1 MRDLRFAVR
10 LLTRSSGFAF
20 IAILTLALGM
30 GANTAFFSVLH
41 GVVLAE
47 PPYPDAARL
56 ISIRH
61 VRADTSVPD
70 GRLSRAEVRDVR
82 ERARA
87 FEGVAAAALGR
98 ATLTATGE
106 GEGLAERVKV
116 SEVTPNLFSVL
127 GVSAIRGRTFVDSDG
142 VADPAATDAGGAR
155 VAVISAGLWQSHFG
169 GAADVLSRTIRLNG
183 NAYSIV
189 GVMPNTFAY
198 PEAEMSVW
206 MPLDLRPRDASDRG
220 DRYLFTVARLGA
232 GIDAANASRDLAR
245 VATGLRQ
252 DLPDAYREPGWSLG
266 LVSLRESQFGHMRLS
281 LGVLQGAAAF
291 VLLIACVNVSIMSLL
306 RAVGRRRELA
316 IRFALGA
323 GRAHLARQLL
333 AEAAVLCGLGAF
345 GGFIIARVALDAV
358 KAYAP
363 AEIPRL
369 QEITLSLPAALFSAA
384 VLVVVTLIVGLTP
397 LAAARLRG
405 IGGGV
410 PTSRVSDGRATTH
423 LRDSLTIVEI
433 ALAAALVICAGL
445 TLRSLQQLLTVDMG
459 FATTNVVSF
468 KTNLT
473 AGAYPDLERVDRFYD
488 ALHTRLQ
495 ALPGARR
502 VGAVSY
508 LPLSGEGQSMAAAPI
523 GSASRDASL
532 EVGWEIV
539 RGRYF
544 EAMGIKLL
552 HGRLFEA
559 TDRAKS
565 DFVAIVDAGLARRWF
580 GREADAVGQRVRI
593 GGGPNAI
600 THTIVGVVRGVSHTG
615 PGRITLPTVY
625 APQGQVYQRGMY
637 SVVETST
644 APDALLRAARAA
656 LASVDPAVPMY
667 FAASVETRYDDALAL
682 PRFTAGLV
690 SAFSTLALVLA
701 GVGIFGVTAYA
712 VSQRTREF
720 GIRLALGAPRAHVGS
735 IVLRRVGILAVL
747 GIATGSALGFGLGT
761 LMSGLLFGVKA
772 DDPATFWAALA
783 TIALTALAATV
794 APLYQAVRVNPV
806 VILKAE

>member
-10 LLTRSSGFAF
+10 LLTRSPGFAF

-30 GANTAFFSVLH
+30 GANTAFFSVLY

-56 ISIRH
+56 VSIRH

-70 GRLSRAEVRDVR
+70 SRLSRAEVRDVR

-116 SEVTPNLFSVL
+116 SEVTPNLFNVL
-127 GVSAIRGRTFVDSDG
+127 GIRPIRGRTFLDTDG
-142 VADPAATDAGGAR
+142 IAAGAETGGAQ

-183 NAYSIV
+183 IAYAIV
-189 GVMPNTFAY
+189 GVMPDHFAY
-198 PEAEMSVW
+198 PEADMAVW
-206 MPLDLRPRDASDRG
+206 MPLDLTPRAASDRG
-220 DRYLFTVARLGA
+220 NRYLFTVARLGA
-232 GIDAANASRDLAR
+232 GIDATAASRDLAR
-245 VATGLRQ
+245 VATGLRH
-252 DLPDAYREPGWSLG
+252 DIPDAYREPAWSLG

-281 LGVLQGAAAF
+281 LGVLQGAAAL

-323 GRAHLARQLL
+323 GRSHVARQLL
-333 AEAAVLCGLGAF
+333 AEAAVLCGLGTLA
-345 GGFIIARVALDAV
+345 GLAIASVAVSAV

-363 AEIPRL
+363 ADIPRL
-369 QEITLSLPAALFSAA
+369 QEIALSLPAALFSAA
-384 VLVVVTLIVGLTP
+384 VLVVITLIVGLTP
-397 LAAARLRG
+397 IAVTRFRG
-405 IGGGV
+405 IGGM
-410 PTSRVSDGRATTH
+410 PTSRVSDGRATTR
-423 LRDSLTIVEI
+423 LRDGLTVVEI

-445 TLRSLQQLLTVDMG
+445 TLRSLHQLLTIDLG
-459 FATTNVVSF
+459 FATTHVVSF
-468 KTNLT
+468 KTNLA
-473 AGAYPDLERVDRFYD
+473 AGAYPDAERVARFYD
-488 ALHTRLQ
+488 DLHARLQ

-508 LPLSGEGQSMAAAPI
+508 LPLSGEGMSMAAAPFG
-523 GSASRDASL
+523 GSSDAASL
-532 EVGWEIV
+532 RVGWEIV

-544 EAMGIKLL
+544 EAMGIGLL
-552 HGRLFEA
+552 HGRLFDA
-559 TDRAKS
+559 TDRATS
-565 DFVAIVDAGLARRWF
+565 VPVAIVDAGLARRWF
-580 GREADAVGQRVRI
+580 GRETDAIGKRVRI
-593 GGGPNAI
+593 AGGKDAQI
-600 THTIVGVVRGVSHTG
+600 HTIVGVVRDVSHTG
-615 PGRITLPTVY
+615 PGKITLPTVY
-625 APQGQVYQRGMY
+625 APQSQVYQRGMY
-637 SVVETST
+637 SVIETST
-644 APDALLRAARAA
+644 APDAVLRAARAA
-656 LASVDPAVPMY
+656 LASVDPSVPMY

-720 GIRLALGAPRAHVGS
+720 GIRLALGAQRTHVGA
-735 IVLRRVGILAVL
+735 IVLRRVGTLAVS
-747 GIATGSALGFGLGT
+747 GIAIGSALGFGLGT
-761 LMSGLLFGVKA
+761 LMSGLLFGVSP

-783 TIALTALAATV
+783 TIGLTALAATV
-794 APLYQAVRVNPV
+794 APLYQAVRVNPA

>member
-10 LLTRSSGFAF
+10 LLTRSPGFAF

-56 ISIRH
+56 VSVRH

-116 SEVTPNLFSVL
+116 SEVTPNLFNVL
-127 GVSAIRGRTFVDSDG
+127 GVRAIRGRTFLDTDG
-142 VADPAATDAGGAR
+142 IAAGAETGGAP

-169 GAADVLSRTIRLNG
+169 GASDVLSRTIRLNG
-183 NAYSIV
+183 NTYSIV
-189 GVMPNTFAY
+189 GVMPAHFAY
-198 PEAEMSVW
+198 PEADMAVW

-232 GIDAANASRDLAR
+232 GIDAAAASRDLAR
-245 VATGLRQ
+245 VATGLRH
-252 DLPDAYREPGWSLG
+252 DIPDAYREPAWSLG

-281 LGVLQGAAAF
+281 LGVLQGAAAL

-323 GRAHLARQLL
+323 SRSHVARQLL
-333 AEAAVLCGLGAF
+333 AEAAVLCGAGALA
-345 GGFIIARVALDAV
+345 GLAIASVAVSAV

-363 AEIPRL
+363 ADIPRL

-384 VLVVVTLIVGLTP
+384 VLVVITLIVGLTP
-397 LAAARLRG
+397 IAATRFRG
-405 IGGGV
+405 IAGGV
-410 PTSRVSDGRATTH
+410 PTSRVSDGRATTR
-423 LRDSLTIVEI
+423 LRDGLTVVEI

-445 TLRSLQQLLTVDMG
+445 TLRSLHKLLTIDLG
-459 FATTNVVSF
+459 FATTHVVSF
-468 KTNLT
+468 KTNLA
-473 AGAYPDLERVDRFYD
+473 AGAYPDAERVARFYD
-488 ALHTRLQ
+488 DLHARLQ

-508 LPLSGEGQSMAAAPI
+508 LPLSGEGMSMAAAPI
-523 GSASRDASL
+523 GSSDAASL
-532 EVGWEIV
+532 SVGWEIV

-552 HGRLFEA
+552 HGRLFES
-559 TDRAKS
+559 TDRATS
-565 DFVAIVDAGLARRWF
+565 VPVAVVDAGLARRWF
-580 GREADAVGQRVRI
+580 GREADAVGQRIRI
-593 GGGPNAI
+593 AGGPDAQ
-600 THTIVGVVRGVSHTG
+600 THTIVGVVRDVSHTG
-615 PGRITLPTVY
+615 PGKITLPTVY
-625 APQGQVYQRGMY
+625 APQSQVYQRGMY
-637 SVVETST
+637 SVIETST
-644 APDALLRAARAA
+644 APDAVLRAARAA
-656 LASVDPAVPMY
+656 LASVDPSVPLY

-720 GIRLALGAPRAHVGS
+720 GIRLALGAQRTHVGS
-735 IVLRRVGILAVL
+735 IVLRRVGVLAVL
-747 GIATGSALGFGLGT
+747 GIAIGSALGFGLGR
-761 LMSGLLFGVKA
+761 LMSGLLFGVSP

-783 TIALTALAATV
+783 TIAVTALAATV
-794 APLYQAVRVNPV
+794 APLYQAVRVNPA

>member
-1 MRDLRFAVR
+1 MRDLRLAVR
-10 LLTRSSGFAF
+10 LLTRAPGFAF

-30 GANTAFFSVLH
+30 GANTAFFSVLY

-47 PPYPDAARL
+47 PPYPDAGRL
-56 ISIRH
+56 VSIRH
-61 VRADTSVPD
+61 VRSDTSVPD
-70 GRLSRAEVRDVR
+70 SRLARAEVRDIR

-87 FEGVAAAALGR
+87 FEGIAAADLGR

-106 GEGLAERVKV
+106 GEGLADRVKV
-116 SEVTPNLFSVL
+116 SRVTPNLFSVL
-127 GVSAIRGRTFVDSDG
+127 GVSAMRGRTLLDADADG
-142 VADPAATDAGGAR
+142 QGSN
-155 VAVISAGLWQSHFG
+155 AVVIGAGLWQSHFG
-169 GAADVLSRTIRLNG
+169 GAADVLSRRIRLNG
-183 NAYSIV
+183 IEYPIV
-189 GVMPNTFAY
+189 GVMPKEFAY
-198 PEAEMSVW
+198 PEPDMAVW

-245 VATGLRQ
+245 IATQLRH
-252 DLPDAYREPGWSLG
+252 DFPDVYREPAWSIG

-306 RAVGRRRELA
+306 RTVGRRKELA

-323 GRAHLARQLL
+323 GRSHVARQLL
-333 AEAAVLCGLGAF
+333 AESTILCGLGALA
-345 GGFIIARVALDAV
+345 GLAIAQFAVSAV

-363 AEIPRL
+363 ANIPRL

-384 VLVVVTLIVGLTP
+384 VLVVVTLIVGLMP
-397 LAAARLRG
+397 IAATRFRG
-405 IGGGV
+405 ISGGV
-410 PTSRVSDGRATTH
+410 PTSRVSDGRATTR
-423 LRDSLTIVEI
+423 LRDGLTIVEI
-433 ALAAALVICAGL
+433 GLAAALVICAGL
-445 TLRSLQQLLTVDMG
+445 TLRSLHKLLTVDLG
-459 FATTNVVSF
+459 FATTHVVSF

-473 AGAYPDLERVDRFYD
+473 PGAYPDVERVDRFYD

-508 LPLSGEGQSMAAAPI
+508 LPLSGEGMSMAAAP
-523 GSASRDASL
+523 ASSSDAASL
-532 EVGWEIV
+532 GVGWEIV

-544 EAMGIKLL
+544 EAMGIRLL

-559 TDRAKS
+559 ADRATS
-565 DFVAIVDAGLARRWF
+565 DPVAIVDAGLARRWF
-580 GREADAVGQRVRI
+580 GREANAIGQRIRI
-593 GGGPNAI
+593 AGGPDVQF
-600 THTIVGVVRGVSHTG
+600 HTIVGVVRDVSHSG
-615 PGRITLPTVY
+615 PGKINLPTVY
-625 APQGQVYQRGMY
+625 APQSQVYQRGMY
-637 SVVETST
+637 SVIETST
-644 APDALLRAARAA
+644 PPDALLRAARAA
-656 LASVDPAVPMY
+656 LASVDAAVPMY

-720 GIRLALGAPRAHVGS
+720 GIRLALGAQRTHVGA
-735 IVLRRVGILAVL
+735 IVLRRVGILTVF
-747 GIATGSALGFGLGT
+747 GIAIGSALGFGLGT
-761 LMSGLLFGVKA
+761 LMSGLLFGVSP

-783 TIALTALAATV
+783 TIALTAIAATV
-794 APLYQAVRVNPV
+794 TPLYQAVRVNPA